1 MRGAVAVLAAPAR
14 TAEPVV
20 SAYVFPKNGVV
31 DPALI
36 DVRRL
41 TRINYA
47 FALIGNGHIV
57 PSTPSDLANLATLT
71 ELRKQKPSLQIVIS
85 VGGWLGGGGFSDM
98 VLTPESR
105 AVFEQSAMD
114 FLEKYDLDGIDID
127 WEYPGQAGP
136 GNRFRPEDKQNFSAL
151 LEELRARFDARTKT
165 THRHLYLTIAAGS
178 GDDYIEH
185 TEMARIARVLDDV
198 NLMTYDMYEP
208 DGNNPTG
215 IHSPLFADPCRHRI
229 TPRMTP
235 LYMPSSL
242 PGVPAEKIVLGVPF
256 YATCGSMCRTWNHG
270 LFQPGKPPAN
280 GFGAYDNIRTQLLG
294 HGYTRY
300 WDDASKVPYLY
311 SAEQK
316 TFVSYEDPESLGI
329 KCDYVRAHKLAGIMF
344 WSYYDDTSGRAAGR
358 YRRRFASG
366 ARQVSLF
373 AGEAHAQRAPRL
385 LKHARHIER
394 QRMRI
399 SGLSRSP
406 SRSSSQ
412 KWAVS

>member
-1 MRGAVAVLAAPAR
+1 MQRATAFLRLLVLGLVCAVPVAVLAAPAR

-215 IHSPLFADPCRHRI
+215 NHSPLFADPADPHHASDDASVHAFI
-229 TPRMTP
+229 AA
-235 LYMPSSL
+235 
-242 PGVPAEKIVLGVPF
+242 GVPAEKIVLGVPF
-256 YATCGSMCRTWNHG
+256 YGHVWVNVPDVNHG

-300 WDDASKVPYLY
+300 WDDASKVPFLY
-311 SAEQK
+311 SAEPK
-316 TFVSYEDPESLGI
+316 TFVSSEDPESLDI

-344 WSYYDDTSGRAAGR
+344 WSYYDDTSGALLGAIDAGLHP
-358 YRRRFASG
+358 
-366 ARQVSLF
+366 ARD
-373 AGEAHAQRAPRL
+373 
-385 LKHARHIER
+385 K
-394 QRMRI
+394 
-399 SGLSRSP
+399 
-406 SRSSSQ
+406 
-412 KWAVS
+412 